1 MGKRLISQ
9 PFQIC
14 LTIDFSLRELLNTFF
29 VIQKNVD
36 NLIYNIMEFTATTI
50 AGFLKGE
57 IEGNPDIKVNT
68 IAKIEEGIEG
78 ALSFLA
84 NPKYEHYIYE
94 TKSSVVLVNKSFV
107 PSGTIGATLIRVEN
121 SYEAF
126 ASLLRLVDQA
136 RPRKKGIHP
145 TAIIETSAKVGSDV
159 FIGPYTYIGENCII
173 GDGCSIYPHVY
184 IGDNTRLGN
193 YCTLNP
199 GVKIYHDCLLGEGCI
214 IHAGSVIGSDGFG
227 FAPQSDNEFMKIP
240 QLGNVVLEDHVEI
253 GANVTIDRA
262 TMGSTIIR
270 KGVKLDNLIQ
280 IGHNVEVGENSVMA
294 AQTGISGSTKVGK
307 NCMFGGQVGL
317 AGHIKIAD
325 GTKIGAQGGILGDV
339 KEENTVILGSPAI
352 ELKQYLRS
360 SVVFKKLP
368 EMKVKIDSL
377 EKEIESLKK
386 K

>member
-1 MGKRLISQ
+1 
-9 PFQIC
+9 
-14 LTIDFSLRELLNTFF
+14 
-29 VIQKNVD
+29 
-36 NLIYNIMEFTATTI
+36 MEFTAATI
-50 AGFLKGE
+50 AGFLNGE

-68 IAKIEEGIEG
+68 IAKIEEGHSG

-107 PSGTIGATLIRVEN
+107 PTANIDATLIRVEN

-145 TAIIETSAKVGSDV
+145 TAIIEASAKVGSDV
-159 FIGPYTYIGENCII
+159 FIGPYAYIGENCVV
-173 GDGCSIYPHVY
+173 GDGCSIYPQVY
-184 IGDNTRLGN
+184 IGDNTKIGN
-193 YCTLNP
+193 NCTINP

-214 IHAGSVIGSDGFG
+214 IHAGTVIGSDGFG
-227 FAPQSDNEFMKIP
+227 FAPQSDSEFMKIP

-262 TMGSTIIR
+262 TIGSTIIR

-280 IGHNVEVGENSVMA
+280 IGHNVEIGENSVMA

-317 AGHIKIAD
+317 AGHLKIANA
-325 GTKIGAQGGILGDV
+325 TKIGAQGGILGNI
-339 KEENTVILGSPAI
+339 KEENTTIIGSPAI
-352 ELKQYLRS
+352 EVRQYFKS
-360 SVVFKKLP
+360 SVIFKKLP
-368 EMKVKIDSL
+368 DMMLKIDSL

>member
-1 MGKRLISQ
+1 
-9 PFQIC
+9 
-14 LTIDFSLRELLNTFF
+14 
-29 VIQKNVD
+29 
-36 NLIYNIMEFTATTI
+36 MEFTAATI

-57 IEGNPDIKVNT
+57 IVGNPEIKVNT
-68 IAKIEEGIEG
+68 IAKIEEGHAG

-84 NPKYEHYIYE
+84 NPKYERYLYD
-94 TKSSVVLVNKSFV
+94 TQSSVVLVNKSFV
-107 PSGTIGATLIRVEN
+107 PSANVSATLIKVEN
-121 SYEAF
+121 AYEAF
-126 ASLLRLVDQA
+126 ASLLRLVDQS

-145 TAIIETSAKVGSDV
+145 NATIEPTAKIGYDV
-159 FIGPYTYIGENCII
+159 FIGPYTYVGENCII
-173 GDGCSIYPHVY
+173 GDGCSLYPQVY
-184 IGDNTRLGN
+184 IGDNTKLGN
-193 YCTLNP
+193 NCTINP
-199 GVKIYHDCLLGEGCI
+199 GVKIYHDCIVGEGCI
-214 IHAGSVIGSDGFG
+214 IHAGTVIGGDGFG
-227 FAPQSDNEFMKIP
+227 FAPQSESEFMKIP

-317 AGHIKIAD
+317 AGHIKIAN
-325 GTKIGAQGGILGDV
+325 GTKIGAQGGVLGDV
-339 KEENTVILGSPAI
+339 KKENTVIMGSPTMDFKQF
-352 ELKQYLRS
+352 LKA
-360 SVVFKKLP
+360 SVIFKKLP
-368 EMKVKIDSL
+368 EMNVKIDFL

>member
-1 MGKRLISQ
+1 
-9 PFQIC
+9 
-14 LTIDFSLRELLNTFF
+14 
-29 VIQKNVD
+29 
-36 NLIYNIMEFTATTI
+36 MEFTAATI
-50 AGFLKGE
+50 AGFLKGD

-68 IAKIEEGIEG
+68 IAKIEEGQLG

-94 TKSSVVLVNKSFV
+94 TKSSIVLVNRSFAA
-107 PSGTIGATLIRVEN
+107 SAKISATLIRVEN
-121 SYEAF
+121 AYEAF

-145 TAIIETSAKVGSDV
+145 SAVIESSAIIGSDI
-159 FIGPYTYIGENCII
+159 FIGPFTYVGENCII
-173 GDGCSIYPHVY
+173 GDGCSVYPQVY
-184 IGDNTRLGN
+184 IGDNTKLGN
-193 YCTLNP
+193 NCTINP
-199 GVKIYHDCLLGEGCI
+199 GVKIYHDCILGEGCT
-214 IHAGSVIGSDGFG
+214 IHAGTVIGSDGFG

-240 QLGNVVLEDHVEI
+240 QLGNVILEDHVEI

-280 IGHNVEVGENSVMA
+280 IAHNVEVGENSVMA

-317 AGHIKIAD
+317 AGHLKIAN

-339 KEENTVILGSPAI
+339 KEENTAIIGSPAI
-352 ELKQYLRS
+352 EVKQFLRS
-360 SVVFKKLP
+360 SVIFKKLP

>member
-1 MGKRLISQ
+1 
-9 PFQIC
+9 
-14 LTIDFSLRELLNTFF
+14 
-29 VIQKNVD
+29 
-36 NLIYNIMEFTATTI
+36 MEFTAATI
-50 AGFLKGE
+50 AGFLKGD

-68 IAKIEEGIEG
+68 IAKIEEGQPG

-94 TKSSVVLVNKSFV
+94 TKSSIVLVNRSFAA
-107 PSGTIGATLIRVEN
+107 SAKISATLIRVEN
-121 SYEAF
+121 AYEAF

-145 TAIIETSAKVGSDV
+145 SAVIESSAIIGSDV
-159 FIGPYTYIGENCII
+159 FIGPFTYVGENCII
-173 GDGCSIYPHVY
+173 GDGCSVYPQVY
-184 IGDNTRLGN
+184 IGDNTKLGN
-193 YCTLNP
+193 NCIINP
-199 GVKIYHDCLLGEGCI
+199 GVKIYHDCILGEGCT
-214 IHAGSVIGSDGFG
+214 IHAGTVIGSDGFG

-240 QLGNVVLEDHVEI
+240 QLGNVILEDHVEI

-270 KGVKLDNLIQ
+270 RGVKLDNLIQ
-280 IGHNVEVGENSVMA
+280 IAHNVEVGENSVMA

-317 AGHIKIAD
+317 AGHLKIAN

-339 KEENTVILGSPAI
+339 KEENTAIIGSPAI
-352 ELKQYLRS
+352 EVKQFLRS
-360 SVVFKKLP
+360 SVIFKKLP